1 MKNDDPWQLHGEGPA
16 LPLAEEELHRL
27 VQGAVGRAYGTEQG
41 PSSSVERTGA
51 TAARWLVGGL
61 GLAACA
67 VATWAIYGAATERST
82 APGAGAGPATPA
94 AAIAME
100 TPASPAGA
108 LATNTDSPEVP
119 IVDVQALPTVRLA
132 ADRAPRGNVVAPEA
146 SRDLLREAN
155 QLRAERRWGEAATLY
170 RRVAD
175 ARGGESTTAMLALA
189 SLRLEHQN
197 DALEAR
203 RLYRAVVDAAPD
215 GPLAEE
221 ARLGVAMACRALR
234 DERGESA
241 ALRAFLGHHPSS
253 LSATKAQQRLTE
265 LERAQKEVTP

>member
-1 MKNDDPWQLHGEGPA
+1 M
-16 LPLAEEELHRL
+16 
-27 VQGAVGRAYGTEQG
+27 T
-41 PSSSVERTGA
+41 S
-51 TAARWLVGGL
+51 
-61 GLAACA
+61 
-67 VATWAIYGAATERST
+67 
-82 APGAGAGPATPA
+82 A
-94 AAIAME
+94 AAIATE
-100 TPASPAGA
+100 IPAAPAGA
-108 LATNTDSPEVP
+108 LTTSTDSPEVP

-132 ADRAPRGNVVAPEA
+132 AERAPRGNVVAPEA
-146 SRDLLREAN
+146 ARDLLREAN
-155 QLRAERRWGEAATLY
+155 QLRAERRWDEAASLY

-197 DALEAR
+197 DAQEAR

-241 ALRAFLGHHPSS
+241 ALRAFLGRHPSS

>member
-16 LPLAEEELHRL
+16 LPLAEDDLHRL

-41 PSSSVERTGA
+41 PASSVERTGA
-51 TAARWLVGGL
+51 TAGRWLAGGL

-67 VATWAIYGAATERST
+67 VATWALYGVTIERPT
-82 APGAGAGPATPA
+82 AGAGAGPATPV
-94 AAIAME
+94 AAIATE
-100 TPASPAGA
+100 IPASPAGA
-108 LATNTDSPEVP
+108 LATSTDSPEVP

-132 ADRAPRGNVVAPEA
+132 AERAPRGNVVAPEA
-146 SRDLLREAN
+146 ARDLLREAN
-155 QLRAERRWGEAATLY
+155 QLRAERRWDEAASLY

-175 ARGGESTTAMLALA
+175 ARGGESTAAMLALA

-197 DALEAR
+197 DAQEAR

-241 ALRAFLGHHPSS
+241 ALRAFLGRHPAS
-253 LSATKAQQRLTE
+253 LSATKAQQRLAE
-265 LERAQKEVTP
+265 LERAQKEVAP